1 LGAYPEAMFTTPLK
15 IGGIVLCGGRSSRMG
30 QPKALL
36 PVGSEVMLQRVVR
49 TLSQVVS
56 PIVVVAAA
64 GQELPPVEART
75 ARDPVEYR
83 GPLAGLAVGLAEL
96 RDQVDAVYLTA
107 CDVPLLT
114 PAFVAAM
121 IAQLGDFQIAV
132 PRDGQFHHP
141 LAAVYRTSV
150 LPTVETLLATD
161 QLRPVFLFERCPT
174 REVLCEELR
183 AVDPDLDSLAN
194 TNTPEEY
201 ARVLVRV
208 RVQDRPLPP
217 YTHIPGVT
225 PHPISDP
232 AGHMHGA
239 AEHVDSIAG
248 PLTASEP
255 YLWGRRLF
263 QSSYYWEAHEA
274 WEGLWHALGRSG
286 PRADLVKGLI
296 KLAAAG
302 VKLREYNRDG
312 LQRHLAR
319 AEELTT
325 QARAGLLDSEEAAFA
340 ERVVIYTRLL
350 RMRELPFPLDQTGR
364 PQVVFPQLP

>member
-1 LGAYPEAMFTTPLK
+1 
-15 IGGIVLCGGRSSRMG
+15 MG
-30 QPKALL
+30 QSKALL

-64 GQELPPVEART
+64 DQELPPVNARI

-83 GPLAGLAVGLAEL
+83 GPLAGLAVGLKEL

-114 PAFVAAM
+114 AQFVSAM
-121 IAQLGDFQIAV
+121 IAQVGDAQIAV
-132 PRDGQFHHP
+132 PKELRFHHP

-150 LPTVETLLATD
+150 LPVVEDLLTAD

-174 REVLCEELR
+174 REVSCEELR
-183 AVDPDLDSLAN
+183 AVDPDLDSLTNA
-194 TNTPEEY
+194 NTPEEY
-201 ARVLVRV
+201 ARVLTRV

-232 AGHMHGA
+232 AGHMHGHV
-239 AEHVDSIAG
+239 EHVASITG
-248 PLTASEP
+248 PLTAAEP

-263 QSSYYWEAHEA
+263 QAGYYWEAHEA

-286 PRADLVKGLI
+286 PRANLVKGLI

-302 VKLREYNRDG
+302 VKLREHNRDG

-325 QARAGLLDSEEAAFA
+325 QARAGLLDTEEAACA
-340 ERVVIYTRLL
+340 EQAASYARLVRSNESL
-350 RMRELPFPLDQTGR
+350 FPPDQTGR
-364 PQVVFPQLP
+364 PLVVLPRLM

>member
-1 LGAYPEAMFTTPLK
+1 MTMQHPQRRV
-15 IGGIVLCGGRSSRMG
+15 GGIVLCGGRSSRMG

-64 GQELPPVEART
+64 DQELPPVNARI

-83 GPLAGLAVGLAEL
+83 GPLAGLAVGLREQ
-96 RDQVDAVYLTA
+96 RDEVDAVYLSA

-114 PAFVAAM
+114 PQFVSAM
-121 IAQLGDFQIAV
+121 IAQLGDAQIAV
-132 PRDGQFHHP
+132 PKESRFHHP

-150 LPTVETLLATD
+150 LPAVEDLLAAD
-161 QLRPVFLFERCPT
+161 QLRPVFLFERCKT
-174 REVLCEELR
+174 REVSCEELR
-183 AVDPDLDSLAN
+183 AVDPDLDSLTN

-239 AEHVDSIAG
+239 AEHVASIDG
-248 PLTASEP
+248 PLTAAEP
-255 YLWGRRLF
+255 FLWGRRLF
-263 QSSYYWEAHEA
+263 QTGNYWEAHEA
-274 WEGLWHALGRSG
+274 WEGLWHALGRTG

-302 VKLREYNRDG
+302 VKVYEKNATGYE
-312 LQRHLAR
+312 RHLIR
-319 AEELTT
+319 AIELFQSASQHITEEDFIRWT
-325 QARAGLLDSEEAAFA
+325 QRLVEYSEQ
-340 ERVVIYTRLL
+340 VL
-350 RMRELPFPLDQTGR
+350 RSPFPKSYGSEPAQL
-364 PQVVFPQLP
+364 FPHLPP

>member
-1 LGAYPEAMFTTPLK
+1 MLTTPLK

-36 PVGSEVMLQRVVR
+36 PVGPEVMLQRVVR

-64 GQELPPVEART
+64 GQELPPVEARI

-114 PAFVAAM
+114 PAFVTAM
-121 IAQLGDFQIAV
+121 VAQLGEFQIAV

-150 LPTVETLLATD
+150 LPTVEALLSAD

-174 REVLCEELR
+174 REVSCEELR

-194 TNTPEEY
+194 ANTSEEY

-208 RVQDRPLPP
+208 HVQDRPLPP

-239 AEHVDSIAG
+239 TEHVTSITG
-248 PLTASEP
+248 PLTASES

-263 QSSYYWEAHEA
+263 QAGYYWEAHEA
-274 WEGLWHALGRSG
+274 WEGLWYALGRSG

-296 KLAAAG
+296 KLAAAA
-302 VKLREYNRDG
+302 VKLREHNRDG
-312 LQRHLAR
+312 LHRHLAR

-325 QARAGLLDSEEAAFA
+325 QARAGLLDTEEATCA
-340 ERVVIYTRLL
+340 EHAASYARLV
-350 RMRELPFPLDQTGR
+350 RSRELPIPLDQSGR
-364 PQVVFPQLP
+364 PVVALPRLSW

>member
-1 LGAYPEAMFTTPLK
+1 MPSSELK

-30 QPKALL
+30 RPKALL

-56 PIVVVAAA
+56 PIIVIAAA
-64 GQELPPVEART
+64 DQELPPVNARI

-83 GPLAGLAVGLAEL
+83 GPLAGLAVGLKEL

-114 PAFVAAM
+114 PQFVSAM
-121 IAQLGDFQIAV
+121 IAQLGDAQIAV
-132 PRDGQFHHP
+132 PKESRFHHP

-150 LPTVETLLATD
+150 LPVVEDLLAAD

-174 REVLCEELR
+174 REVSCEELR
-183 AVDPDLDSLAN
+183 AIDPDLDSLAN
-194 TNTPEEY
+194 ANTPDEY

-232 AGHMHGA
+232 AGHMHGSV
-239 AEHVDSIAG
+239 EHVTSIAG
-248 PLTASEP
+248 PLTASESF
-255 YLWGRRLF
+255 LWGRRLF
-263 QSSYYWEAHEA
+263 QTGYYWEAHEA

-302 VKLREYNRDG
+302 VKLREHNRDG
-312 LQRHLAR
+312 YHRHMDR
-319 AEELTT
+319 AEELAT
-325 QARAGLLDSEEAAFA
+325 QARAGLSDADEVAFA
-340 ERVVIYTRLL
+340 ERVASYVRMLL
-350 RMRELPFPLDQTGR
+350 TRELSFPLDQTGR
-364 PQVVFPQLP
+364 PVVALRLLP